1 MLTSLLKNSSIL
13 LLKKIVLKNSGFI
26 DGLQRGQNLFEI
38 QDAVFSKFLA
48 SPQYRN
54 SLQIFEI
61 DQKEFGILF
70 GVYLEKHLQQDEFC
84 AEIQELL
91 ANPTLQPSDLDFITS
106 KYYQKL
112 KSFYLE
118 NWKKTSAKEKV
129 LLRILVSI
137 KLCLF
142 SDNYFPYLVDP
153 NDFFMKFSW
162 ESFRDTFDRS
172 TENDFRMLL

>member
-70 GVYLEKHLQQDEFC
+70 GVYLEKHLQ
-84 AEIQELL
+84 
-91 ANPTLQPSDLDFITS
+91 
-106 KYYQKL
+106 
-112 KSFYLE
+112 
-118 NWKKTSAKEKV
+118 
-129 LLRILVSI
+129 
-137 KLCLF
+137 
-142 SDNYFPYLVDP
+142 
-153 NDFFMKFSW
+153 
-162 ESFRDTFDRS
+162 
-172 TENDFRMLL
+172 